1 MPRVFISYRR
11 ADSITITGR
20 IYDHLVRAFGDDH
33 VFKDVDDIPVGVDFR
48 RVLQNEV
55 GGCDV
60 LLVIIGPQWL
70 RLTDEQGRRRIDDP
84 HDFVRIEVAAGLARQ
99 NVLVVP
105 VLVSGAAMP
114 APADLPPD
122 LVNLAYRNA
131 AIVRDDPD
139 FSRDM
144 RRLIEQ
150 IRTASATPA
159 RAPQR
164 SAPAATAQTAPR
176 VSTPRPEPA
185 PRRGRSRWPL
195 ALAALVIVGVGGVLL
210 AIILPDLNKAIQT
223 LLAGGEAVP
232 GRPLAE
238 TVDAAHILSCGT
250 QASGSLDSNHWQEHW
265 LFQGEAGQTVLIAM
279 DQQSGAGGL
288 DPALILRNESEE
300 VLIQDDDSGDGT
312 NARLVYVL
320 PRDGM
325 YLVTT
330 TRAGLA
336 EGNTSGLYALTVD
349 CGVKP
354 ISCDRA
360 IEGTFNRDSPEA
372 RFAFFATG
380 GTRINAILRLAE
392 SKDAAP
398 PDVTL
403 ELLSPADRVI
413 AIGEPVDDFTQVL
426 NAQPEDTGLYIL
438 SAALQSRITQQQQ
451 QYIILE
457 GDFTLELQ
465 CD

>member
-70 RLTDEQGRRRIDDP
+70 RLTDEQGRRRLDDP

-105 VLVSGAAMP
+105 VLVSGATMP

-150 IRTASATPA
+150 IRTAPATPGH
-159 RAPQR
+159 APQR

-176 VSTPRPEPA
+176 VSAPRSEPA

-195 ALAALVIVGVGGVLL
+195 ALAALAIVVAGGVLL
-210 AIILPDLNKAIQT
+210 AVVLPDLNEAIQT
-223 LLAGGEAVP
+223 LLAGGGTAP
-232 GRPLAE
+232 GRRLVD

-250 QASGSLDSNHWQEHW
+250 RASGSLDSNRWQEHW
-265 LFQGEAGQTVLIAM
+265 LFRGEAGQTVLIAM
-279 DQQSGAGGL
+279 DQQGGPGNL
-288 DPALILRNESEE
+288 DPALILRNEAEE
-300 VLIQDDDSGDGT
+300 VLVEDDDGGDGI

-336 EGNTSGLYALTVD
+336 EGNTSGTYALTVD
-349 CGVKP
+349 CGVRP
-354 ISCDRA
+354 IACNRA
-360 IEGTFNRDSPEA
+360 VEGAFNRDSPVA
-372 RFAFFATG
+372 RFAFFAEG
-380 GTRINAILRLAE
+380 GTRINAILRMAE
-392 SKDAAP
+392 SKEAAP
-398 PDVTL
+398 PEVTL
-403 ELLSPADRVI
+403 ELLSPAERVI
-413 AIGEPVDDFTQVL
+413 AISEPVDDFTHML
-426 NAQPEDTGLYIL
+426 NAQPEDAGVYIL

-451 QYIILE
+451 YVILE
-457 GDFTLELQ
+457 GNFTLELQ

>member
-70 RLTDEQGRRRIDDP
+70 RLTDEQGRRRLDDP
-84 HDFVRIEVAAGLARQ
+84 HDFVRIEVAAGLTRQ

-105 VLVSGAAMP
+105 VLVSGATMP

-150 IRTASATPA
+150 IRTAPATLG

-164 SAPAATAQTAPR
+164 SAPAAKVQTAPR
-176 VSTPRPEPA
+176 VSAPRPEPA

-195 ALAALVIVGVGGVLL
+195 ALAALAIVVAGGVLL
-210 AIILPDLNKAIQT
+210 AVILPDLNEAIQT
-223 LLAGGEAVP
+223 LLEGGGSASARRLVD
-232 GRPLAE
+232 

-250 QASGSLDSNHWQEHW
+250 RASGSLASDRWQEHW
-265 LFQGEAGQTVLIAM
+265 LFRGEAGQTVLIAM
-279 DQQSGAGGL
+279 DQQGGPGNL

-300 VLIQDDDSGDGT
+300 VLIEDDDGGDGI

-336 EGNTSGLYALTVD
+336 EGNTSGAYALTVD

-360 IEGTFNRDSPEA
+360 IEGTFSRDSPVA
-372 RFAFFATG
+372 RFAFFAEG
-380 GTRINAILRLAE
+380 GTRINAILRMAE
-392 SKDAAP
+392 SKEAAP

-403 ELLSPADRVI
+403 ELISPAERVI
-413 AIGEPVDDFTQVL
+413 AISEPVDDFTQML
-426 NAQPEDTGLYIL
+426 NAQPEDAGVYIL
-438 SAALQSRITQQQQ
+438 SAALQSRVAQQQ